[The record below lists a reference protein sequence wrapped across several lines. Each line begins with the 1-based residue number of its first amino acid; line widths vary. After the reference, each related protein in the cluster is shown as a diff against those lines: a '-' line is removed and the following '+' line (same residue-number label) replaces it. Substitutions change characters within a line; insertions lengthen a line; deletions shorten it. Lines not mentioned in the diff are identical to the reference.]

1 MNGSLQSER
10 QRVSIVALGS
20 FNPAIFHPVWF
31 THHELIRDAEATTSD
46 IQVVSPQ
53 VTVVEF
59 EWFVLKVTAERF
71 VVETRDPRKFLPLR
85 DLVSA
90 TFALLEHTP
99 ITAFGFN
106 SYQWFQ
112 LDSKESWHHFGHHFA
127 PKESWDGIL
136 DQPGL
141 LTLTIQGT
149 RPACQAKRIQIS
161 VQPAKGNENGV
172 VISVNEHYD
181 VEERPEDEPTSA
193 SILVL
198 TLDQSWSGFQEYSQ
212 KVSKHLLQEGH
223 PQHGNEY
230 NDPCD

>member
-1 MNGSLQSER
+1 MNEPLQSER

-31 THHELIRDAEATTSD
+31 THHGLIRDAEATTSEV
-46 IQVVSPQ
+46 QVVSPQ
-53 VTVVEF
+53 VTVVRF
-59 EWFVLKVTAERF
+59 EWFVLQVTAERF

-85 DLVSA
+85 DLVAA

-99 ITAFGFN
+99 VSAFGFN

-112 LDSKESWHHFGHHFA
+112 LDSPEAWHQFGHHFA
-127 PKESWDGIL
+127 PKTSWSGIL

-149 RPACQAKRIQIS
+149 RTSCRAKRIQIT
-161 VQPAKGNENGV
+161 VQPARGEENGV

-181 VEERPEDEPTSA
+181 VEQGGKDEPASA
-193 SILVL
+193 NVLVE
-198 TLDQSWSGFQEYSQ
+198 TLNDAWVGFQDYSLN
-212 KVSKHLLQEGH
+212 VGKHLLREGVS
-223 PQHGNEY
+223 PK
-230 NDPCD
+230 